1 VKSRVGLILGFVGVF
16 GLGAVAGG
24 AVVAGSHARHQAAL
38 MGQAG
43 RGSFAALLVRRLKL
57 RPEQRSAV
65 EAIVGRYDSDR
76 ERIVAPVEPAVKAR
90 RAAMRQ
96 EVRAALDPS
105 QTGEFDALT
114 RELDENRARR
124 AGHGASAAAPASEAP
139 VELGAS
145 NR

>member
-16 GLGAVAGG
+16 CLGAVAGG

-38 MGQAG
+38 MGQPG
-43 RGSFAALLVRRLKL
+43 RGSFAALLARRLKL
-57 RPEQRSAV
+57 RPEQRAAV
-65 EAIVGRYDSDR
+65 EAIVGRYETDR
-76 ERIVAPVEPAVKAR
+76 ERILAPVEPAVRDR
-90 RAAMRQ
+90 RSAMRR

-105 QTGEFDALT
+105 QTGDFDGIT

-124 AGHGASAAAPASEAP
+124 SGHAASAAASEAP
-139 VELGAS
+139 AALGAS

>member
-1 VKSRVGLILGFVGVF
+1 MKLRVGLILGFVGVF
-16 GLGAVAGG
+16 CLGAVAGG

-38 MGQAG
+38 IGQPG
-43 RGSFAALLVRRLKL
+43 RGSFAALLARRLKL
-57 RPEQRSAV
+57 SPEQRTTV
-65 EAIVGRYDSDR
+65 EAIVGRYESDR
-76 ERIVAPVEPAVKAR
+76 ERILAPVEPAVKER
-90 RAAMRQ
+90 RAAMRR

-105 QTGEFDALT
+105 QATDFDAVT

-124 AGHGASAAAPASEAP
+124 GGHGASAAASGTP